1 MSQYKFIGGDGETYG
16 PYSRE
21 EMQQFMAENR
31 VNSQTRVSADD
42 GAWQTAGQLPELAS
56 GDAPPVPAILGMPA
70 APSAPA
76 AYGMTQPTVK
86 PGKLQ
91 AMAIMTLVGGIIAT
105 ISSIIWGIYAAITA
119 IFTLGIG
126 CICLI
131 GPIYQMVAGILCIIQ
146 GSKLLGKNP
155 DPCYAKTKKTAIMQ
169 IICIICFDVLNLTL
183 GIISLVFLNDEE
195 VKAYIRSRGGQI

>member
-16 PYSRE
+16 PYSRD

-42 GAWQTAGQLPELAS
+42 GAWQTAGKLPELAS
-56 GDAPPVPAILGMPA
+56 GDAPPVPATLGMPA

-91 AMAIMTLVGGIIAT
+91 AIAIMTLVGGILATLFSIFWILYGLLIALAT
-105 ISSIIWGIYAAITA
+105 M
-119 IFTLGIG
+119 GIG

-131 GPIYQMVAGILCIIQ
+131 GPIFQLVAGILCIIQ

-155 DPCYAKTKKTAIMQ
+155 DPHYAKTKKTAIMQ
-169 IICIICFDVLNLTL
+169 IICIICFDWIN
-183 GIISLVFLNDEE
+183 
-195 VKAYIRSRGGQI
+195 Y